1 MKRLKHLISYLS
13 FVPDVLTN
21 AMNLFPILLFTHL
34 FTESRD
40 RVWWIIPLLLYYGF
54 KTMILFLLRF
64 AHISTRRLLEGSI
77 YLGIIGVV
85 IGSFSESSL
94 VLASLSGITLGIC
107 SGTLFPSY
115 LTVTYHEGYFGQSQQ
130 KKEAIPSLVYAGLL
144 FFGLFK
150 AINYSLMVGF
160 LYLVPHL
167 LMLAI
172 LVSFYP
178 DYEGGG
184 YEDYPS
190 YSVPE
195 TLAVFF
201 LGFLTV
207 FILKGG
213 KKVGS
218 ALLLPG
224 FFTFLILSLL
234 AYTVF
239 IWRVKPTRY
248 VAMLPTKLMIF
259 KGMLTNFILVFCT
272 FHQTL
277 IHGRIALYIV
287 YFSYLVALILAST
300 IQRVVKKYLPEVSPE
315 MLSYYLLFV
324 SFILLLNDI
333 SFYWGVFLLSVGSSQ
348 FNQLL
353 NRYIYNHSNLPRDI
367 RLLSKY
373 RLNNIGSILQQ
384 VMMMGILGAVS
395 LVEPHLSIGRL
406 FYDYSYHIIQ
416 DNKSPDL
423 FIAKLG
429 LLLFFS
435 SSLFYLK
442 KEYKKNLS

>member
-1 MKRLKHLISYLS
+1 MERLKQSASYLS

-54 KTMILFLLRF
+54 KTMILFLFRF
-64 AHISTRRLLEGSI
+64 THVSTQRLLAGSI
-77 YLGIIGVV
+77 YLGIIGVI
-85 IGSFSESSL
+85 IGSFSERSL
-94 VLASLSGITLGIC
+94 LLASLSGVLLGVC

-115 LTVTYHEGYFGQSQQ
+115 LTIKCHESYFGQTQP
-130 KKEAIPSLVYAGLL
+130 KKESVLSLGYATLL

-150 AINYSLMVGF
+150 AINHSLTTGF

-167 LMLAI
+167 VILAMI
-172 LVSFYP
+172 VSFYP
-178 DYEGGG
+178 DYVWEGN
-184 YEDYPS
+184 EDYPS
-190 YSVPE
+190 YSVPD
-195 TLAVFF
+195 TLAIFF
-201 LGFLTV
+201 IGFSTIL
-207 FILKGG
+207 ILKGG

-218 ALLLPG
+218 ALLLPS

-234 AYTVF
+234 AYGLF

-248 VAMLPTKLMIF
+248 VSLLPTKLIIF

-287 YFSYLVALILAST
+287 YFSYLVALILAPI
-300 IQRVVKKYLPEVSPE
+300 IQNRVKKYYPRLTPER
-315 MLSYYLLFV
+315 LSYSLLFI
-324 SFILLLNDI
+324 SFILLLNDR
-333 SFYWGVFLLSVGSSQ
+333 SFYVGVFLLSVGSSQ

-353 NRYIYNHSNLPRDI
+353 NRYVYNHSDLPRDI
-367 RLLSKY
+367 RLISKY

-384 VMMMGILGAVS
+384 VMMMGLLGLVS
-395 LVEPHLSIGRL
+395 LVDPKLSIGRL

-416 DNKSPDL
+416 ENKYPDL
-423 FIAKLG
+423 FIAKIG

-435 SSLFYLK
+435 ISLFYLK